1 MPPSTRRT
9 GLNPALR
16 NVILAVAAAAIFAG
30 GLWWFHYMPDDAY
43 IGMRYA
49 RNAAGGEGLVFN
61 PGERVEGYTNFL
73 WVIILA
79 SAARAGIPL
88 VQGARILGLLFSAG
102 TLVLAWRACD
112 TAISPGEK
120 RWSGAGVAMAAPL
133 ILAASAPFATWALS
147 GTEIPL
153 FTFLLTAGMLLLS
166 TGRGPRP
173 VFTVFAVLTLVR
185 PEGAAYYLLAAVL
198 LIVRGEKTRRVAA
211 EGILAAALLLAPYL
225 LWKISYFG
233 GVLPNTFYAKTGAPA
248 IQLRNGI
255 AYTGHFAAWY
265 IWLPAAALFFLR
277 GGSERNGCSD
287 EHTDSTAVSSENT
300 ARDPHHHRRYFGR
313 AVVPLS
319 IIVLNWIIV
328 TVLGGDWMPQYR
340 LLVPCLPAIAV
351 MAAAAIPRAT
361 MLQRTGQRCQSCAWQ
376 SVALAV
382 IFASVAMAPGSS
394 GYDGFVRERLAVK
407 AFGRVGETLG
417 ARLPEGTI
425 LGCGSTGAIGYYSGL
440 PIIDILGLT
449 EPEIA
454 RKGKIV
460 SNQPGH
466 MKTLGSHVLD
476 RKPDLLLLGNI
487 QIHRGRR
494 PEDLERIKVQE
505 RDIIFDSRFSSD
517 YEFMNLSLGGGFFL
531 SCYRRSGSPAFSE

>member
-1 MPPSTRRT
+1 MRPVIRRT
-9 GLNPALR
+9 GLNPVLR
-16 NVILAVAAAAIFAG
+16 NIILVVAVAAVLAG
-30 GLWWFHYMPDDAY
+30 GLWWFHYLPDDAY

-79 SAARAGIPL
+79 AAAKAGIPL

-102 TLVLAWRACD
+102 TLVLAWRACN
-112 TAISPGEK
+112 ASIPPGEK
-120 RWSGAGVAMAAPL
+120 KRSGAGVAMAAPL

-173 VFTVFAVLTLVR
+173 VFAVFAILTLVR
-185 PEGAAYYLLAAVL
+185 PEGAAYYMLAAAL
-198 LIVRGEKTRRVAA
+198 LMVRGEKARRVAA
-211 EGILAAALLLAPYL
+211 EGILVASLLLAPYII
-225 LWKISYFG
+225 WKISYFG

-248 IQLRNGI
+248 VQLRNGLS
-255 AYTGHFAAWY
+255 YMGHFAAWY

-277 GGSERNGCSD
+277 GIGRKHRSD
-287 EHTDSTAVSSENT
+287 
-300 ARDPHHHRRYFGR
+300 FGR
-313 AVVPLS
+313 TVVPLS

-340 LLVPCLPAIAV
+340 LLVPSLPAIAI

-361 MLQRTGQRCQSCAWQ
+361 MLQQTGQEGPGGAWQ

-382 IFASVAMAPGSS
+382 IFASLAMAPGSS
-394 GYDGFVRERLAVK
+394 GYDGFIHERRAVK
-407 AFGRVGETLG
+407 TFEWVGETLG

-440 PIIDILGLT
+440 PIVDILGLT

-454 RKGKIV
+454 REGKIV

-494 PEDLERIKVQE
+494 QEDLERIKVQE
-505 RDIIFDSRFSSD
+505 MDIILDPRFSAD
-517 YEFMNLSLGGGFFL
+517 YEFMNLPLGGELFL
-531 SCYRRSGSPAFSE
+531 SCYRRSVSPAFSE